1 MQILPKWLRPTLL
14 WTAAVWISGAGTP
27 LFAATATTAASA
39 VTASASAITAAAA
52 LSTAAATPLADFLA
66 KPLAEAPDSTVVLR
80 FDEAQREEM
89 AAPEEADLP
98 QGADTSSRVICKV
111 NHRRRSFLE
120 AYDAVTLWN
129 VKRVKVRHRRKRL
142 TDTTRREEVKLLKF
156 FIERNRRKGERPHLE
171 GNVAGYNWDRTNLD
185 GVERLH
191 IDTYTLRRDYDS
203 VRRIGGDLSVF
214 SKPSAMWHK
223 LSPRAIYVLNGQRVD
238 PMTFRFIDGLIL
250 RTLNIDDPT
259 LSTSAASVSPLSS
272 VTPPSV
278 TVPSSPA
285 SVPSSPAS
293 ASVPSSPASAAVPSA
308 PLRKEPVVSGTTYP
322 DREPLVFFCDAPSS
336 IKAWLAMGLSGAF
349 QGSVEVE
356 MSYYYMLPVEA
367 VQLFG
372 EQGLYGAICI
382 DIVR

>member
-1 MQILPKWLRPTLL
+1 MQILPKWLRSTLL

-259 LSTSAASVSPLSS
+259 LSTSAASVLPLSS
-272 VTPPSV
+272 VMPPSAS
-278 TVPSSPA
+278 VPSSPA

-293 ASVPSSPASAAVPSA
+293 SSASAAVPSA

-349 QGSVEVE
+349 QGSAEVE

-372 EQGLYGAICI
+372 ERGLYGAICI

>member
-285 SVPSSPAS
+285 S

-349 QGSVEVE
+349 QGSAEVE

-372 EQGLYGAICI
+372 ERGLYGAICI

>member
-156 FIERNRRKGERPHLE
+156 FIERNRRKGERSHLE

-349 QGSVEVE
+349 QGSAEVE

-372 EQGLYGAICI
+372 ERGLYGAICI

>member
-185 GVERLH
+185 GVERLY

-349 QGSVEVE
+349 QGSAEVE

-372 EQGLYGAICI
+372 ERGLYGAICI

>member
-349 QGSVEVE
+349 QGSAEVE

-372 EQGLYGAICI
+372 ERGLYGAICI

>member
-372 EQGLYGAICI
+372 ERGLYGAICI

>member
-322 DREPLVFFCDAPSS
+322 DREPLVFFCDVPSS

-349 QGSVEVE
+349 QGSAEVE

-372 EQGLYGAICI
+372 ERGLYGAICI